1 MPNTEEEMKAAQ
13 AQAEAEKAKEH
24 EASAKADAEAGEK
37 LDKVLEALDSLSS
50 RMDAYEEEE
59 GKRHE
64 GEDEAE
70 GEQGEEKHD
79 NEESPEEMEEEQE
92 EKEEPSTSEA
102 GDAEGEEEEHPLI
115 AHMKEKE
122 EEHKA
127 DSDDIRRRIA
137 EVEKKLPK
145 QVSDADY
152 AAMADAQ
159 AKADEV
165 FQAFGDAAP
174 RPLDGESL
182 ILYRRRLARSLQKHS
197 ADWNG
202 VDLVAI
208 ADTKAFDIAEKRIYA
223 DAMTAAMHPTDL
235 PSGVLRMITR
245 QRHPHIIHEFVG
257 EPRAW
262 MDDIAHP
269 GGIRQGVSEIIRP
282 NMGSRN

>member
-1 MPNTEEEMKAAQ
+1 MPTTEEEMKAAQ

-79 NEESPEEMEEEQE
+79 
-92 EKEEPSTSEA
+92 
-102 GDAEGEEEEHPLI
+102 AEGEEEKEEEDIDKENEEHEAEEGEEEKDVHGEIMEHL
-115 AHMKEKE
+115 KEKE

>member
-1 MPNTEEEMKAAQ
+1 MPPTEEEMKAAQ
-13 AQAEAEKAKEH
+13 AEAEAAKNKEH

-79 NEESPEEMEEEQE
+79 NEETPEEMEEEKE
-92 EKEEPSTSEA
+92 EEEEPSTS
-102 GDAEGEEEEHPLI
+102 GDEEEGEGEGEGHMPEELKEHME
-115 AHMKEKE
+115 AQ
-122 EEHKA
+122 KA

-145 QVSDADY
+145 QISDADY

-165 FQAFGDAAP
+165 FQAFGDHAP

-197 ADWNG
+197 SDWG
-202 VDLVAI
+202 KVDLVAI
-208 ADTKAFDIAEKRIYA
+208 ADSAAFDIAEKRIYA
-223 DAMTAAMHPTDL
+223 DAMNAAMHPVDL
-235 PSGVLRMITR
+235 PSGTLRMITR
-245 QRHPHIIHEFVG
+245 QRHPHTIYEFVG
-257 EPRAW
+257 QPSAW

-269 GGIRQGVSEIIRP
+269 GGVRQGVSEIIRP
-282 NMGSRN
+282 NMGNR